1 MFGEEPACSRAPQGT
16 ASLVSGMSPVRKNE
30 SPRLRLVSASTP
42 PLGEPVAD
50 NSPAVDDSQLL
61 AAMRAGD
68 KAVASAF
75 HDRVRPQIDR
85 TLLRL
90 FRRYDVDHEDLRQL
104 ALIELVMTIGKFR
117 GECSLDSWVGA
128 LTARIVFKHLRRRQ
142 AERRLFGALESE
154 DAAPASGV
162 GADPLVRNLMQHAAG
177 HLQSM
182 DPSRA
187 WAFFLHDVLGYEL
200 RELAQIMSISV
211 AAAQSRLVRGRHE
224 LHRRFASDPEL
235 ADTLETIGR

>member
-1 MFGEEPACSRAPQGT
+1 
-16 ASLVSGMSPVRKNE
+16 MSPVRKNE
-30 SPRLRLVSASTP
+30 PPRLRLVSTP
-42 PLGEPVAD
+42 APPKETAKGTP
-50 NSPAVDDSQLL
+50 SPSIDDSQLL

-68 KAVASAF
+68 KSVASAF

-104 ALIELVMTIGKFR
+104 ALIELVLTIGKFR

-142 AERRLFGALESE
+142 AERRLFGALEPE
-154 DAAPASGV
+154 DTAPSSGV
-162 GADPLVRNLMQHAAG
+162 GANDALVRNLMRHASR
-177 HLQSM
+177 HLQAM
-182 DPSRA
+182 DANRA

-200 RELAQIMSISV
+200 RELSQIMGVSV
-211 AAAQSRLVRGRHE
+211 AAAQSRLVRGRRE
-224 LHRRFASDPEL
+224 LHGRFAADPEL
-235 ADTLETIGR
+235 ADLLETLGQ

>member
-1 MFGEEPACSRAPQGT
+1 
-16 ASLVSGMSPVRKNE
+16 
-30 SPRLRLVSASTP
+30 LRLVSTKSP
-42 PLGEPVAD
+42 PHREPESQAPP
-50 NSPAVDDSQLL
+50 SVDDSQLL

-68 KAVASAF
+68 KSVASAF
-75 HDRVRPQIDR
+75 HDRVRPQVDR

-104 ALIELVMTIGKFR
+104 ALIELVMTISKFR

-142 AERRLFGALESE
+142 AERRLFGALEPE
-154 DAAPASGV
+154 GDAPQSGV
-162 GADPLVRNLMQHAAG
+162 GSDPLVRNLMQHAAR

-182 DPSRA
+182 DPDRA

-200 RELAQIMSISV
+200 RELAQIMAVSV
-211 AAAQSRLVRGRHE
+211 SAAQSRLVRGRRE
-224 LHRRFASDPEL
+224 LHGRFASDPEL
-235 ADTLETIGR
+235 ADVLETLGR

>member
-1 MFGEEPACSRAPQGT
+1 M
-16 ASLVSGMSPVRKNE
+16 
-30 SPRLRLVSASTP
+30 
-42 PLGEPVAD
+42 
-50 NSPAVDDSQLL
+50 DDSQLL

-68 KAVASAF
+68 KSVASVF
-75 HDRVRPQIDR
+75 HDRVRPQVDR

-128 LTARIVFKHLRRRQ
+128 ITARIVFKHLRRRQ
-142 AERRLFGALESE
+142 AERRLFGALERE
-154 DAAPASGV
+154 DAAPASGA
-162 GADPLVRNLMQHAAG
+162 GSDPLVRNLMQHATG

-182 DPSRA
+182 EPNRA

-200 RELAQIMSISV
+200 REMAQIMGVSV
-211 AAAQSRLVRGRHE
+211 AAAQSRLVRGRRE
-224 LHRRFASDPEL
+224 LHGRFAGDPEL
-235 ADTLETIGR
+235 ADLLERMGP

>member
-1 MFGEEPACSRAPQGT
+1 
-16 ASLVSGMSPVRKNE
+16 MSPIRKNKPP
-30 SPRLRLVSASTP
+30 SLRLVATETSP
-42 PLGEPVAD
+42 KGEP
-50 NSPAVDDSQLL
+50 PATATPVVDDSQLL

-68 KAVASAF
+68 KSVAPAF
-75 HDRVRPQIDR
+75 YDRVRPQVDR

-90 FRRYDVDHEDLRQL
+90 FRHYDVDHEDLRQL

-142 AERRLFGALESE
+142 AERRLFGALERD
-154 DAAPASGV
+154 DAGPPSGV
-162 GADPLVRNLMQHAAG
+162 GADPLVRNLMQHASG

-182 DPSRA
+182 EPNRA

-200 RELAQIMSISV
+200 RELAQIMGISV
-211 AAAQSRLVRGRHE
+211 SAAQSRLVRGRRE
-224 LHRRFASDPEL
+224 LHGRFASDPEL
-235 ADTLETIGR
+235 ADLLETMGR

>member
-1 MFGEEPACSRAPQGT
+1 
-16 ASLVSGMSPVRKNE
+16 MSPVRKNE
-30 SPRLRLVSASTP
+30 PPRLRLVSAKGAP
-42 PLGEPVAD
+42 NGEPATPVT
-50 NSPAVDDSQLL
+50 PAVDDSQLL

-68 KAVASAF
+68 KSVASAF
-75 HDRVRPQIDR
+75 HERVRSQVDR

-104 ALIELVMTIGKFR
+104 ALIELVMTIGRFR

-142 AERRLFGALESE
+142 AERRLFGTLEQE
-154 DAAPASGV
+154 DAAPASGT
-162 GADPLVRNLMQHAAG
+162 GSDPMVRNLMHHASR

-182 DPSRA
+182 DHNRA

-200 RELAQIMSISV
+200 RELAQIMGISV
-211 AAAQSRLVRGRHE
+211 SAAQSRLVRGRRE
-224 LHRRFASDPEL
+224 LHGRFAGDPEL
-235 ADTLETIGR
+235 ADLLETLGR